1 MKEKLNF
8 YTFLLG
14 FLLFIILFLYLI
26 AFQVP
31 LGKTAVVTTFGKP
44 VRVIK
49 QPGLYWKAPWPI
61 QEVYI
66 FDTRIQVLET
76 KMEETYTADG
86 KNVILT
92 ASIFWQIKEPLKFF
106 TSVGDNESAEK
117 KLISLVRNYKNG
129 IIGIYKLAN
138 LINVNEDFLKLDEMQ
153 EKIKELS
160 TKESEKI
167 YGIKILEVVFTKM
180 QFPAD
185 VTKDVFERMKKER
198 ERIAQKFLA
207 EGEGMA
213 SNIKAQADA
222 EKEKVLAE
230 ARARAMKIRGEGDAA
245 ASKYYDI
252 FTKNEELAIFLRKLQ
267 ALEKTLKNN
276 STVILDSRTP
286 PYDLF
291 IEKPLKKKNGKK
303 K

>member
-1 MKEKLNF
+1 MKGKLNL

-14 FLLFIILFLYLI
+14 FFLFIILFLYLI

-31 LGKTAVVTTFGKP
+31 LGKSAVVTTFGKP

-49 QPGLYWKAPWPI
+49 EPGLYWKAPWPI

-76 KMEETYTADG
+76 KMEETYTSDG

-92 ASIFWQIKEPLKFF
+92 AAIFWQIKEPLKFF
-106 TSVGDNESAEK
+106 TSVGDKESAEK
-117 KLISLVRNYKNG
+117 KIASLIRNYKNG

-138 LINVNEDFLKLDEMQ
+138 LINVDENFLKLDEIQ

-160 TKESEKI
+160 TREAEKI

-185 VTKDVFERMKKER
+185 VTKDVFERMRKER

-207 EGEGMA
+207 EGEGM
-213 SNIKAQADA
+213 
-222 EKEKVLAE
+222 
-230 ARARAMKIRGEGDAA
+230 
-245 ASKYYDI
+245 
-252 FTKNEELAIFLRKLQ
+252 
-267 ALEKTLKNN
+267 
-276 STVILDSRTP
+276 
-286 PYDLF
+286 
-291 IEKPLKKKNGKK
+291 
-303 K
+303 